1 MIKKLTILILLAI
14 SVGAMAQQMP
24 ADKEAR
30 MEKFIT
36 ELMSKMT
43 LEEKIGQLH
52 QISGGDVVS
61 GELSSD
67 GNKTAQQI
75 RSGGVGSMLN
85 AKGVEKVYALQK
97 VAVEQSR
104 LKIPL
109 LFGMDVIHGY
119 ETAFPVPLAMAS
131 TWNMKQIETM
141 ARTAAVEASADGVCW
156 TFSPMVDI
164 TRDPRWG
171 RIVEGAGEDPFLGGA
186 VAKAMV

>member
-61 GELSSD
+61 ANYPVMEIKPHSKS
-67 GNKTAQQI
+67 
-75 RSGGVGSMLN
+75 
-85 AKGVEKVYALQK
+85 
-97 VAVEQSR
+97 VAEVSVQ
-104 LKIPL
+104 
-109 LFGMDVIHGY
+109 
-119 ETAFPVPLAMAS
+119 
-131 TWNMKQIETM
+131 
-141 ARTAAVEASADGVCW
+141 C
-156 TFSPMVDI
+156 
-164 TRDPRWG
+164 
-171 RIVEGAGEDPFLGGA
+171 
-186 VAKAMV
+186 

>member
-61 GELSSD
+61 GEPVMEIKPHSKS
-67 GNKTAQQI
+67 
-75 RSGGVGSMLN
+75 
-85 AKGVEKVYALQK
+85 
-97 VAVEQSR
+97 VAEVSVQ
-104 LKIPL
+104 
-109 LFGMDVIHGY
+109 
-119 ETAFPVPLAMAS
+119 
-131 TWNMKQIETM
+131 
-141 ARTAAVEASADGVCW
+141 C
-156 TFSPMVDI
+156 
-164 TRDPRWG
+164 
-171 RIVEGAGEDPFLGGA
+171 
-186 VAKAMV
+186 